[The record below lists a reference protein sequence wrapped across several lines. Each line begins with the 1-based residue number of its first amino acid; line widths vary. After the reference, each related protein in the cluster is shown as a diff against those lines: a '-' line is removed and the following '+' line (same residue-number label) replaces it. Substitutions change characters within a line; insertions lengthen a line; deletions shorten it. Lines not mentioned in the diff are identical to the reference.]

1 LDFHNAK
8 EVVDMEFEKEM
19 TSYSKELFANA
30 LKFCKNEQD
39 AADLLQDTYIKAL
52 KYKHNFEPGTNMRAW
67 LYTIMRNTFINGY
80 RRKKRFY
87 EFLEEEKQFLEEEKE
102 GLGNVSDDVL
112 GRCEFQRLIDDL
124 ESYLEDCFFSV
135 LVLVDVK
142 NKSYKEA
149 AALLEIP
156 IGTIMSRLYRA
167 RKYSREYLLE
177 NYDVDLINEF
187 VSKETIEERT
197 EAA

>member
-87 EFLEEEKQFLEEEKE
+87 EFLEEEKQFLEEEKADAE
-102 GLGNVSDDVL
+102 FWEKWTLTAYQKYVS
-112 GRCEFQRLIDDL
+112 F
-124 ESYLEDCFFSV
+124 
-135 LVLVDVK
+135 
-142 NKSYKEA
+142 
-149 AALLEIP
+149 
-156 IGTIMSRLYRA
+156 
-167 RKYSREYLLE
+167 
-177 NYDVDLINEF
+177 
-187 VSKETIEERT
+187 
-197 EAA
+197 

>member
-1 LDFHNAK
+1 
-8 EVVDMEFEKEM
+8 MEFEKEM

-124 ESYLEDCFFSV
+124 ESYLEDYFFSV

-187 VSKETIEERT
+187 VSKETIEECT